1 MRISSSR
8 RRGGVALAA
17 VLPLLAAVSAG
28 TTTAA
33 HAASPAPRQGRAIVA
48 GTKPAWAQPSTDAG
62 AAAGAAPVT
71 ARVYLAGRDQAGLEA
86 LARQVSDPKSGSY
99 GHYLTAQQLNER
111 FGPTDDQSARVRS
124 WLTSAGMQVI
134 ASNAHYLTVQGDVDT
149 AERAFGTELRT
160 YHRDGRTYR
169 APAADVTVPAALAAD
184 VLSVSGL
191 STAPSRVH
199 PGKARASD
207 APPAGKSE
215 PRDTLPGPG
224 PAFVNSPP
232 FSTFYGSNPA
242 TGTPQAYG
250 ATQPYVLQGY
260 NGSQLRS
267 AYGAAETGL
276 TGRGVK
282 VAIVDAYD
290 SPTLGDDVTQY
301 AAAHGDAPY
310 GKNQLLRY
318 DPAVWTHTT
327 ADTSVD
333 PNACDASGW
342 YGEQTLDVEALHGMA
357 PEADIS
363 YVGAASCTDPD
374 LIDALD
380 RVVDQHLA
388 DIVSNSYGEAE
399 NASDPSLDQVYR
411 RIFVRGAVQ
420 GIGFYFSSG
429 DDGDEVAKTGT
440 KQSDVPASM
449 PWVTAV
455 GGTSLGLDSSNSYRF
470 ETGWGTLKSVLS
482 TDGTSW
488 TNFPGTFNGGA
499 GGGTSSRFDAPFY
512 QNGIVPEALVTANGG
527 RNRVVPDIAAV
538 ADPNTGFLVGQTQA
552 FPDGTAK
559 YSEYRV
565 GGTSLACPVT
575 AGLQALAQQAQGSPL
590 GFANPAIYARFG
602 SGAYHD
608 VTDHPFGPGS
618 ELAEVRVDFTN
629 SVDASAGTVT
639 SLRTLGKDS
648 SLSAVEGYDDVTGVG
663 TPSADY
669 LRSYCPPD
677 DHDHDHD
684 GGHDAP

>member
-1 MRISSSR
+1 M
-8 RRGGVALAA
+8 
-17 VLPLLAAVSAG
+17 
-28 TTTAA
+28 
-33 HAASPAPRQGRAIVA
+33 
-48 GTKPAWAQPSTDAG
+48 
-62 AAAGAAPVT
+62 
-71 ARVYLAGRDQAGLEA
+71 YLAGRDQAGLET
-86 LARQVSDPKSGSY
+86 LARQVSDPKSSSY
-99 GHYLTAQQLNER
+99 GHYLTAQQLNDR
-111 FGPTDDQSARVRS
+111 FGPTDEQSARVRS
-124 WLTSAGMQVI
+124 WLTSSGMQVI

-199 PGKARASD
+199 PGKARASE
-207 APPAGKSE
+207 APPA

-267 AYGAAETGL
+267 AYGAAESGL

-301 AAAHGDAPY
+301 AAAHGDAAY

-342 YGEQTLDVEALHGMA
+342 YGEQALDVEALHGVA

-374 LIDALD
+374 LLDALD

-411 RIFVRGAVQ
+411 RIFVRGAVE

-455 GGTSLGLDSSNSYRF
+455 GGTSLGLNSSNSYRF

-482 TDGTSW
+482 ADGASW
-488 TNFPGTFNGGA
+488 TNFPGAFNGGA

-512 QNGIVPEALVTANGG
+512 QNGIVPETLVTANGG

-565 GGTSLACPVT
+565 GGTSLACPVM
-575 AGLQALAQQAQGSPL
+575 AGIQALAQQAKGSPL

-629 SVDASAGTVT
+629 SVDSSAGTVT

-663 TPSADY
+663 SPSADY

-677 DHDHDHD
+677 DGGHDAGRDHDGGD